1 MEQRKKHKKIY
12 LIAGVVLAAAL
23 IAGYFFVPYAK
34 RMSAMMFCKCLMMMS
49 QMRPGRCQNG

>member
-34 RMSAMMFCKCLMMMS
+34 RMSYISVTRSGGERLRILSIRWWKE
-49 QMRPGRCQNG
+49 

>member
-12 LIAGVVLAAAL
+12 LLAAAL

-34 RMSAMMFCKCLMMMS
+34 RMSAMMFWKCLMMMS